1 MTDSNNII
9 DPNDLEKLGYGM
21 IRQSVITNL
30 LSMLKANKENT
41 TVDLNGKATIT
52 QGDITLTVKN
62 YQNLTGLKTSTFQ
75 LLDMLIADFTDKG
88 NPTVK
93 FSLKDYMNK
102 RGLKDV
108 KEARKQVKDDLELL
122 FNLSVNFTLN
132 TDGKP
137 RKRTI
142 ENFID
147 MRIII
152 NKGIVHGIVF
162 ATFEPN
168 FCSMLQKSPVMVFPT
183 LLWEVNNKYNPNT
196 YYLLRKISTHKNM
209 NYGKKN
215 EDVIRVQTLLNSSP
229 FLLTYEKVK
238 LNDRNFS
245 KHIIKPFE
253 RDLNACSDYFTW
265 GYCHKGNTPLSDE
278 ELQNLSYF
286 DFAKCLVKFDCK
298 NYPKQ
303 KRLEQKKERLLK
315 IKNEKLGG

>member
-9 DPNDLEKLGYGM
+9 DPNDLEKLGYCM

-162 ATFEPN
+162 ATF
-168 FCSMLQKSPVMVFPT
+168 
-183 LLWEVNNKYNPNT
+183 
-196 YYLLRKISTHKNM
+196 
-209 NYGKKN
+209 
-215 EDVIRVQTLLNSSP
+215 
-229 FLLTYEKVK
+229 
-238 LNDRNFS
+238 
-245 KHIIKPFE
+245 
-253 RDLNACSDYFTW
+253 
-265 GYCHKGNTPLSDE
+265 
-278 ELQNLSYF
+278 
-286 DFAKCLVKFDCK
+286 
-298 NYPKQ
+298 
-303 KRLEQKKERLLK
+303 
-315 IKNEKLGG
+315 